1 MSKDAP
7 DSTRRSSG
15 MHRGRGEGTSP
26 LKAAALAGGVVMFV
40 LVLAARG
47 LSSGQDVG
55 TDPKALPP
63 PSPAAARTAAPGSA
77 TPAAS
82 TPAPIPAPTGAP
94 APPPKAP
101 APPGPAAP
109 VRQPAAPVPPGPPG
123 PGARSVLYG
132 VRDGDTMW
140 SITDWALAG
149 RSTPAR
155 IAASWRQIWDA
166 NRKTIGPDP
175 NLIHPGQ
182 RLRVPPLV

>member
-1 MSKDAP
+1 M
-7 DSTRRSSG
+7 
-15 MHRGRGEGTSP
+15 
-26 LKAAALAGGVVMFV
+26 AALAGSVVMFV

-47 LSSGQDVG
+47 LSSGQDDSAD
-55 TDPKALPP
+55 TKAAPAP
-63 PSPAAARTAAPGSA
+63 PSNAAARTAAPGSGPLSPSA
-77 TPAAS
+77 GARAQSPALPAAPRTLAP
-82 TPAPIPAPTGAP
+82 TPAPP
-94 APPPKAP
+94 APPPPAPRTPVRQPAPPVAP
-101 APPGPAAP
+101 APPGP
-109 VRQPAAPVPPGPPG
+109 V
-123 PGARSVLYG
+123 ARSVVYV